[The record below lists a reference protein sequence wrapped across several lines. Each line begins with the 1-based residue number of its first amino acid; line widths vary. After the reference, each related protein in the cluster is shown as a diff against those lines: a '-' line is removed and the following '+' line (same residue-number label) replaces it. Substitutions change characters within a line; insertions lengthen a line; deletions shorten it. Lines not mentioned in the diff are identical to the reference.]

1 MLIGVPR
8 EIKKQENRVGLT
20 PGSVRELVHH
30 GRITYPAVAAAL
42 GLDCTHPEEAI
53 LP

>member
-20 PGSVRELVHH
+20 PG
-30 GRITYPAVAAAL
+30 
-42 GLDCTHPEEAI
+42 LDFTHPEEAI